1 MRRNKRIESVERRE
15 MNAEAEAKPPTRE
28 FCPPAC
34 GAHHDAQTEAAFRQA
49 TLFGR
54 RRGKKLTARH
64 SELMQTALS
73 GVTIDASK
81 PIDLASLFPD
91 RPAAVWIEVGFGGG
105 EHLAAIASAHP
116 EIGFIGCE
124 AFRNGIAKALMLIED
139 SQLRNVRLYEGDARA
154 VIEALPAA
162 SLDGVYLLYPDPWP
176 KRRQRKRRF
185 LSDDMLKRLARVM
198 RPRAELRFA
207 TDIDDNAGWTLAR
220 ILRSREFS
228 WAPASAQDW
237 LRPWEGWSGT
247 RYEAKALLEGRRPA
261 YFSFLR
267 SDACDP

>member
-1 MRRNKRIESVERRE
+1 
-15 MNAEAEAKPPTRE
+15 MNAEAEAGSPDRE
-28 FCPPAC
+28 FCPPGS
-34 GAHHDAQTEAAFRQA
+34 GAHHDARIETAFRQA

-139 SQLRNVRLYEGDARA
+139 SQLRNVRLMKA
-154 VIEALPAA
+154 
-162 SLDGVYLLYPDPWP
+162 
-176 KRRQRKRRF
+176 
-185 LSDDMLKRLARVM
+185 ML
-198 RPRAELRFA
+198 
-207 TDIDDNAGWTLAR
+207 
-220 ILRSREFS
+220 
-228 WAPASAQDW
+228 AQ
-237 LRPWEGWSGT
+237 
-247 RYEAKALLEGRRPA
+247 
-261 YFSFLR
+261 
-267 SDACDP
+267 